1 MGGASCREDR
11 LPAMCPYLF
20 ANYFIPSS
28 QLLQGAGVFISL
40 FTGVD
45 YGLRGG
51 LKEPSHTV
59 RMQVVCDFYSFL
71 LGDVSVRVKDTRGK
85 AGLLLGS
92 DTCLSLTCRARA
104 SHLVCVHTPLWTL
117 VQVQNQAH
125 YRSAVEPKFSPT
137 PY

>member
-1 MGGASCREDR
+1 MGGASCRDR
-11 LPAMCPYLF
+11 LLAMCPHIF
-20 ANYFIPSS
+20 VNYFIPSS

-51 LKEPSHTV
+51 FKEPSHTV
-59 RMQVVCDFYSFL
+59 RMQVVCDFCSLL
-71 LGDVSVRVKDTRGK
+71 LGDVSVRVKDTWGT

-104 SHLVCVHTPLWTL
+104 PHPVHTPLWTL

-125 YRSAVEPKFSPT
+125 YRSAVGPKVSPA